1 MPRVSCFMCK
11 WGRYMRRRFPGSRP
25 KFELAGRAGL
35 PRRVPNWVVAASV
48 AAGGVGPALGQ
59 NTPQAPLEEIIVTA
73 EFFRPTVA
81 SSATRFDLPVQDTPQ
96 AISVL
101 TADILS
107 TFGTRDLLDIDK
119 YVAGVQS
126 TGNGAS
132 TNYFLGFMQ
141 ARGFVLDQLSGYKI
155 NGFST
160 IREFQPDL
168 AVAERIEFV
177 KGPSSVVFGV
187 NNYGGTVNTVLKAP
201 EPDQEVNVS
210 AMAGSYGTYR
220 VSADATGPVNDEGTV
235 KYRFI
240 TAWEDRR
247 SAKDDFEYQRLPV
260 YGRLQ
265 WDLGADTTIDTYVL
279 YQAEDSVDDFGAMAQ
294 LNAAGDIEEPFA
306 LDRSIFLGDPG
317 YNDIERDSLQAYAGL
332 THRFANDYTGGVK
345 LGYVEN
351 ESSYK
356 AIYVYNYGY
365 FNGPFVDV
373 YTKVDSRKVSSWDAE
388 LSFGGDFE
396 MFGRTHKLMLLAD
409 ARAIRFDFTLYPF
422 DSIGNV
428 NQFDPDFS
436 GMADNLDL
444 DYLGTS
450 NGLYDQEEDRVGVGA
465 QALFNI
471 TDKLSV
477 LAGLRWDHIDQNTT
491 DIKFDPDP
499 TDDVFFEEHDI
510 RTDQTKDNVT
520 PRLGVLYNLTPQVN
534 LYASYS
540 EGFVPQEGVQR
551 DGSTI
556 DPEVGIQI
564 EAGVK
569 GEFYEGKLGA
579 TLTGFYIERKDV
591 AVSDPT
597 NTLEES
603 YRVPGREQEHKGIEV
618 EVLGRILP
626 NLNIIATYAYLDT
639 EITKDDLSFDEL
651 DTSLG
656 NSVGGAPENSG
667 SLFLEYQF
675 PEGVLR
681 RLSINGGAYYVGKR
695 PSQERN
701 VLGRWGPGGGYP
713 IFYLQEYTVV
723 DLGARY
729 QVNEDLSFRFEL
741 NNAFDED
748 YFTQAQVPECC
759 AVNFLQRGQSREF
772 NLAIDY
778 RF

>member
-1 MPRVSCFMCK
+1 MRSRQTSHLPGLQSAVRACLRARTPR
-11 WGRYMRRRFPGSRP
+11 
-25 KFELAGRAGL
+25 
-35 PRRVPNWVVAASV
+35 WVVAASV
-48 AAGGVGPALGQ
+48 AAGSAGPALGQ
-59 NTPQAPLEEIIVTA
+59 GTVQAQLEEIVVTA

-81 SSATRFDLPVQDTPQ
+81 ASATGFDLAVQDTPQ

-101 TADILS
+101 TDDILA
-107 TFGTRDLLDIDK
+107 TFGTRDLMDIDK
-119 YVAGVQS
+119 FVSGVQS

-141 ARGFVLDQLSGYKI
+141 ARGFVLDRLSGYKI

-177 KGPSSVVFGV
+177 KGPSSVVYGV
-187 NNYGGTVNTVLKAP
+187 NNYGGTVNTVLKT
-201 EPDQEVNVS
+201 PDADRGLDLS
-210 AMAGSYGTYR
+210 AMAASHGTYR
-220 VSADATGPVNDEGTV
+220 LSADATGSVNDDGTV
-235 KYRFI
+235 RYRFV
-240 TAWEDRR
+240 TAWEDRQ
-247 SAKDDFEYQRLPV
+247 SDKNGFEYQRLPV

-265 WDLGADTTIDTYVL
+265 WDLGEDTTLDTYVL
-279 YQAEDSVDDFGAMAQ
+279 YQAEDAVDDFGAMAQ
-294 LNAAGDIEEPFA
+294 LNPAGEIEEPFR
-306 LDRSIFLGDPG
+306 LDRKIFLGDPD
-317 YNDIERDSLQAYAGL
+317 YNESERDSLLAFAGIS
-332 THRFANDYTGGVK
+332 HRFANDYTGTVN

-351 ESSYK
+351 ESSYR

-373 YTKVDSRKVSSWDAE
+373 YTKVDSRKIESMEAE

-409 ARAIRFDFTLYPF
+409 ARAIRFDFTLFPF

-428 NQFDPDFS
+428 NQFNPDFS

-450 NGLYDQEEDRVGVGA
+450 NGLYDQEEDRYALGA
-465 QALFNI
+465 QALFNL

-477 LAGLRWDHIDQNTT
+477 LAGLRWDHIDQNTV

-499 TDDVFFEEHDI
+499 TDDVIFEEHDI
-510 RTDQTKDNVT
+510 RTDQTKSNLT
-520 PRLGVLYNLTPQVN
+520 PRLGVLYNVTPQVN
-534 LYASYS
+534 FYVSYS
-540 EGFVPQEGVQR
+540 EGFIPQEGVQR
-551 DGSTI
+551 DGGTI
-556 DPEVGIQI
+556 DPEVGVQY

-569 GEFYEGKLGA
+569 GEFFEGKLGA
-579 TLTGFYIERKDV
+579 TLAGFYIKRKDV

-597 NTLEES
+597 NDLDES
-603 YRVPGREQEHKGIEV
+603 YRVPGREQEHKGIEL
-618 EVLGRILP
+618 EVLGRITA
-626 NLNIIATYAYLDT
+626 NLNVIATYAYLDT
-639 EITKDDLSFDEL
+639 EITKDDPGFSQQ

-656 NSVGGAPENSG
+656 NSVGGAPENAA
-667 SLFLEYQF
+667 SLFLDYQF
-675 PEGVLR
+675 PEGALR
-681 RLSINGGAYYVGKR
+681 RLSINGGVSYVGER

-701 VLGRWGPGGGYP
+701 VIAQWFPGGGYP
-713 IFYLQEYTVV
+713 IFMLQEYTVV
-723 DLGARY
+723 DLGMRY
-729 QVNEDLSFRFEL
+729 QANENLRFQLEL

-759 AVNFLQRGQSREF
+759 AVNFLQRGASRE
-772 NLAIDY
+772 LAFTAAY